1 MRKLRRGNS
10 FRCSTAGSRRWMA
23 STIRDTRTI
32 VCCSETNHP
41 YVDRGDRC
49 AGRERRDRADDPMG
63 WRRSYAAAGEEEPSW
78 PASLDY
84 RRRRSRARH
93 GARPSASRQGDCGDS
108 QPRRQG
114 DRSRQRM
121 ESIRASAGCAII
133 AGYRP
138 IAMGLALSALFA
150 PAANAQQQPTI
161 FFCAAPAGH
170 VCRFVVQTGATPID
184 FALLSGERSSSPALF
199 RTRPSIVFVTPA
211 LSRRTA
217 GRPAWTIGAWA
228 NGWPSFRA

>member
-1 MRKLRRGNS
+1 MSLSGVRLAEAPKANS

-63 WRRSYAAAGEEEPSW
+63 WRRSYVAAGEEEPSR

-121 ESIRASAGCAII
+121 DSFARLLAAQSS
-133 AGYRP
+133 RDT
-138 IAMGLALSALFA
+138 ALSRWVSRSPLPSRRPQTRNNSRRYSFA
-150 PAANAQQQPTI
+150 RRPPDTSVGLWCKPAP
-161 FFCAAPAGH
+161 
-170 VCRFVVQTGATPID
+170 
-184 FALLSGERSSSPALF
+184 
-199 RTRPSIVFVTPA
+199 RPSISPCCQA
-211 LSRRTA
+211 SEA
-217 GRPAWTIGAWA
+217 RPRPCSVPGQVLCL
-228 NGWPSFRA
+228 

>member
-1 MRKLRRGNS
+1 MRVENDAIELMIRWAGGDHTPLRVKKNRVGQHRWTAGADVVELVTALARQLPDKAIAAIFNRAGKATGRGN
-10 FRCSTAGSRRWMA
+10 
-23 STIRDTRTI
+23 
-32 VCCSETNHP
+32 
-41 YVDRGDRC
+41 
-49 AGRERRDRADDPMG
+49 G
-63 WRRSYAAAGEEEPSW
+63 WN
-78 PASLDY
+78 
-84 RRRRSRARH
+84 
-93 GARPSASRQGDCGDS
+93 
-108 QPRRQG
+108 
-114 DRSRQRM
+114 
-121 ESIRASAGCAII
+121 SIRASAGCAII

-211 LSRRTA
+211 L
-217 GRPAWTIGAWA
+217 
-228 NGWPSFRA
+228 